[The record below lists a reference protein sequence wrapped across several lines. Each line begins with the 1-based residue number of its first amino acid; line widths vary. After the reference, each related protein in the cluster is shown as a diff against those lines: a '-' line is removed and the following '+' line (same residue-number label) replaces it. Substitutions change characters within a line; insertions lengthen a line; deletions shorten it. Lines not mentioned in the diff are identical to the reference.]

1 VSRPYVSLELR
12 RLVADRADCLCE
24 YCLMPQA
31 YRSSTYQVDH
41 IISVKHSGSTTA
53 DNLSYACIYCNLLK
67 GSDLG
72 SINWQ
77 TGELVRFF
85 NPRRDFWGEHFR
97 LNEAVIEPLT
107 DIGEVTVRIFDFN
120 NADRILERQAL
131 MEVNRYPSESALR
144 RIIKQTEE

>member
-12 RLVADRADCLCE
+12 RLVADRADYLCE
-24 YCLMPQA
+24 YCLIPEA

-41 IISVKHSGSTTA
+41 IISVKHGGSTTA
-53 DNLSYACIYCNLLK
+53 DNLSYACIYCNLQK

-97 LNEAVIEPLT
+97 LNEAVIEPLC

-120 NADRILERQAL
+120 NGDRTLERQAL
-131 MEVNRYPSESALR
+131 MEVGIYPSESALR
-144 RIIKQTEE
+144 RMIKQTEE